1 MLSTK
6 KVFPRH
12 RNRQHAKRAK
22 PPLGTTGVP
31 TFFSKV
37 SSYLKVFLSR
47 HLKGCSNMMLQTFS
61 SRLCFHVLIK
71 VWVFFHLQHILR
83 RPTAEM
89 KFFFH
94 EYKKLFPGVKNS
106 SHQAMMMEIF

>member
-31 TFFSKV
+31 TFF
-37 SSYLKVFLSR
+37 F
-47 HLKGCSNMMLQTFS
+47 
-61 SRLCFHVLIK
+61 SRLSAALLGFQYENKNVNKSFEISRVACSTKGF
-71 VWVFFHLQHILR
+71 LR
-83 RPTAEM
+83 RIRSRRTQETIQSI
-89 KFFFH
+89 KTN
-94 EYKKLFPGVKNS
+94 K
-106 SHQAMMMEIF
+106 IT

>member
-31 TFFSKV
+31 AFFIITNVYLAVNEWQTITF
-37 SSYLKVFLSR
+37 
-47 HLKGCSNMMLQTFS
+47 
-61 SRLCFHVLIK
+61 
-71 VWVFFHLQHILR
+71 
-83 RPTAEM
+83 
-89 KFFFH
+89 
-94 EYKKLFPGVKNS
+94 NS
-106 SHQAMMMEIF
+106 GKITINNQIY